1 MLAEYKGFSYIAI
14 WIYVFR
20 RLACIEYI
28 VPLIYFLDKEPSARR
43 ALLQDVPSS
52 EADRNATIVTEETV
66 TESETTETGPVLADV
81 SMAEVAA
88 SS

>member
-1 MLAEYKGFSYIAI
+1 MLIIDVACRVQGFFRIYIYLASRYRS
-14 WIYVFR
+14 IYNSLNIFS
-20 RLACIEYI
+20 
-28 VPLIYFLDKEPSARR
+28 DKEPSARR

-52 EADRNATIVTEETV
+52 EAVSNATVVTEETV
-66 TESETTETGPVLADV
+66 TESETTETGPDV